1 MPTFDITSEFNTQ
14 EITNAVDQAY
24 REIVNRYDFRD
35 TGTNIEFN
43 EQTITLK
50 SSTEERLKAAE
61 QVLKEKFVK
70 RNVSIKFLSDIKI
83 EKTPSEVKHFYNL
96 KSGITQEES
105 KMIISLI
112 KKDFK
117 KAQCAYQNQSIRVSA
132 KKRDEL
138 QDAISF
144 LKSKNYIAFLNY
156 GNFRD

>member
-70 RNVSIKFLSDIKI
+70 RNVSIKFLSAVAIHSSNKR
-83 EKTPSEVKHFYNL
+83 
-96 KSGITQEES
+96 
-105 KMIISLI
+105 MSLWTF
-112 KKDFK
+112 KDVK
-117 KAQCAYQNQSIRVSA
+117 KANLNFIP
-132 KKRDEL
+132 DE
-138 QDAISF
+138 
-144 LKSKNYIAFLNY
+144 
-156 GNFRD
+156 